1 MEETRISTWKQVNV
15 FFDMEGVTEDSLDK
29 LCKRLD
35 VDNITLADL
44 NLKIYGPNYHSSIR
58 SDFIEGIASFQNIFN
73 RQLLFL
79 LGDKNPYRVLNRSE
93 KENFLFFIS
102 VNAGCTNIL
111 LELSKPILNSLTKRL
126 NKMKSWQV
134 CIILFSVIAIY
145 NSPKYYESWNKH
157 DTEKLE
163 IQRKADNDKY
173 EALLKIANSPVFQ
186 KYVTEQDYIDLKCAV
201 LDDFCKQQIRATN
214 ELIRNT
220 ADVDRIEINDSSFNF
235 TEIKQIK
242 DTPDEDVIPTS
253 SKFVEGLFQITSIDR
268 LHYPSLRLHLKSE
281 DKSNSTVDA
290 TFNCEDGSLTEE
302 QIKLIW
308 SSCEQGRSLKF
319 KINETIA
326 KDGKIKNA
334 YIEYVTKP

>member
-1 MEETRISTWKQVNV
+1 MSDNKIASWQQVNG
-15 FFDMEGVTEDSLDK
+15 FFALEGITEDSLED
-29 LCKRLD
+29 LWKRFD
-35 VDNITLADL
+35 VDNLSLADIEF
-44 NLKIYGPNYHSSIR
+44 KIYGPNYHSSIR
-58 SDFIEGIASFQNIFN
+58 SDFAEGIASFQSIFN
-73 RQLLFL
+73 RQLLFIL
-79 LGDKNPYRVLNRSE
+79 EDKNPYRPVQKGD
-93 KENFLFFIS
+93 KENFLFYIS
-102 VNAGCTNIL
+102 IQPGCTDVIL
-111 LELSKPILNSLTKRL
+111 RLSKPIVNAVVKKLE
-126 NKMKSWQV
+126 KMKPWKV
-134 CIILFSVIAIY
+134 CIFFLLLAALY
-145 NSPKYYESWNKH
+145 ESPKFYTIWTDSCIKGQEL
-157 DTEKLE
+157 KLE
-163 IQRKADNDKY
+163 ELNDKFN
-173 EALLKIANSPVFQ
+173 ALLKLSESQVF
-186 KYVTEQDYIDLKCAV
+186 KKFVTSQDYQNLKCMV
-201 LDDFCKQQIRATN
+201 LDDVCNQQIRASN

-220 ADVDRIEINDSSFNF
+220 AEVERIELNSETYEVNDINR
-235 TEIKQIK
+235 IK